1 MTDTSPPGTTPPGA
15 TAPETTGTRDPFG
28 YPLRTKVAIV
38 VVLTIA
44 VAGFVFAGL
53 TAETGTGN
61 DVTVSGTPGE
71 TVSDS
76 DGVEIRIPAEG
87 SEILAQQPFG
97 IDLEPGWTAE
107 LVLLP
112 SNGPAIPIPEDE
124 MTITSEINQ
133 FLYFPMQGNTIE
145 RLPGGTNC
153 VRATIWNRV
162 RGRAASERVES
173 WCFGVA

>member
-1 MTDTSPPGTTPPGA
+1 MTNTTTPPA
-15 TAPETTGTRDPFG
+15 AEPKAFG
-28 YPLRTKVAIV
+28 YPLRTKIAIV
-38 VVLTIA
+38 VVLA
-44 VAGFVFAGL
+44 VAIGGFVLAGL
-53 TAETGTGN
+53 SAQTGTDA

-71 TVSDS
+71 IVSDA
-76 DGVEIRIPAEG
+76 DGVEIRIPADG

-97 IDLEPGWTAE
+97 IDLAPGWTGE

-124 MTITSEINQ
+124 LTITPELDQ
-133 FLYFPMQGNTIE
+133 FLYFPLPGQTIE

-153 VRATIWNRV
+153 VRATIWDQV